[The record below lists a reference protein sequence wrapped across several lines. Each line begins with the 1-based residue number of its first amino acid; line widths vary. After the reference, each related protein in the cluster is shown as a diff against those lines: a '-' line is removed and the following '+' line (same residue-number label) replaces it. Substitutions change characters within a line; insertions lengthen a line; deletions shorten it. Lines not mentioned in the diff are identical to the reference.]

1 MKNENIKSQSN
12 KLVEEKSPYLLQHA
26 YNPVYWYPWGEEAF
40 KKAKEEDK
48 PIFLSIGYS
57 TCHWCH
63 VMEKESFEDEEV
75 ADILNRDFVSIK
87 VDREER
93 PDVDSVYMS
102 VCQAMT
108 GSGGWPMT
116 IVMTPDKK
124 PFFAGTYIPKEN
136 MYGRLGIIELL
147 GKISY
152 MWENEHHKLLKSS
165 DEIVEHLK
173 GATSKNLGHSMLSK
187 NLIDNSYKIFEEIF
201 DSKYGGFGEAP
212 KFPSPQNLMFLLK
225 YYKLEGNNE
234 ALEIAEK
241 TLQGMYRGGMF
252 DHVGYG
258 FSRYSTDEKWLAPHF
273 EKMLYDNAMLVIAY
287 LEAYQITKK
296 GLYKD
301 IVVKTLNYIVREMRH
316 SEGGFYSAQDAD
328 SEGEEGKFYTF
339 TYPEILEV
347 LGDED
352 GKYFAEYF
360 DISVQGNFEGKNI
373 PNLIKNDRFE
383 FHDDKIDSIIKKVFE
398 YRQGRMELHKDDK
411 ILTSWSALMSVAM
424 TRAYKTLGDETYLN
438 YAVESV
444 DFIEKNLFRDGRLLA
459 RYRDGHSDYM
469 AYLDD
474 YAFLIWS
481 YIELYESTF
490 EKSYVDR
497 AVKLNKDCID
507 LFWDDKNKGF
517 FLYGND
523 SEELF
528 LRPKDLYDGAM
539 PSGNSV
545 ASLNLIKLSRMI
557 TDIELEELSKSLL
570 NLYTDSLR
578 SSPTGYSFY
587 LLSLM
592 YELYPSR
599 ELIVVLKDRDDMKQL
614 LGDLSEYYSPNIT
627 VMVKKVWEEETGNE
641 TGLLEEYTLK
651 NDKSTYYICEGK
663 SCNPPFNE
671 HDLLKKYL

>member
-1 MKNENIKSQSN
+1 MKNENIKRQAN
-12 KLVEEKSPYLLQHA
+12 KLIDEKSPYLLQHA

-40 KKAKEEDK
+40 KKANTEDK

-63 VMEKESFEDEEV
+63 VMEKESFEDDEV
-75 ADILNRDFVSIK
+75 AEILNREYVSIK

-124 PFFAGTYIPKEN
+124 PFFAGTYIPKQN

-173 GATSKNLGHSMLSK
+173 GTTSKSLGNSMLSK
-187 NLIDNSYKIFEEIF
+187 NLIDDSYKVFEEIF

-225 YYKLEGNNE
+225 YYKLEGNNK

-287 LEAYQITKK
+287 LEAYQITKNE
-296 GLYKD
+296 LYKD

-383 FHDDKIDSIIKKVFE
+383 FHDDNINSMIKKVFE

-411 ILTSWSALMSVAM
+411 ILTSWSALMSVAL
-424 TRAYKTLGDETYLN
+424 TRAYKVLGDESYLS

-444 DFIEKNLFRDGRLLA
+444 DFIEKNLFSDGRLLA
-459 RYRDGHSDYM
+459 RFRDGHSDYM

-490 EKSYVDR
+490 EKSYLDR

-507 LFWDDKNKGF
+507 LFWDNKNKGF

-578 SSPTGYSFY
+578 RSPSGYSFY

-599 ELIVVLKDRDDMKQL
+599 ELIAVLKDGDDMKQL
-614 LGDLSEYYSPNIT
+614 QEDLREYYSPNIT
-627 VMVKKVWEEETGNE
+627 VMVKKVWEEETG
-641 TGLLEEYTLK
+641 LLKEYTLK

-671 HDLLKKYL
+671 HDLIKKFL